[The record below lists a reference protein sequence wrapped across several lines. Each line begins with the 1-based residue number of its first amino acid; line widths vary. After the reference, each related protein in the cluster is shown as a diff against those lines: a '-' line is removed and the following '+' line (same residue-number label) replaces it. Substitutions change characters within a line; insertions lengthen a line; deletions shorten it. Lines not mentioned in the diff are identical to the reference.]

1 MANKFSYF
9 ISAVLL
15 MTVAI
20 FASGQ
25 VKAEAEMAGKPK
37 LLGFYA
43 KWCAP
48 CKNIE
53 PLISKIETK
62 YSESIDVIHVDIDD
76 PKNSALVNEY
86 SVSILPSVVFVAADG
101 QSCVVSYGTTAD
113 DLNWGLRQLRL
124 ASK

>member
-1 MANKFSYF
+1 MSNKFSYF
-9 ISAVLL
+9 VSAVLL

-20 FASGQ
+20 FALA
-25 VKAEAEMAGKPK
+25 VKAEAEITQKPK

-48 CKNIE
+48 CKTIE
-53 PLISKIETK
+53 PLINKIESK
-62 YSESIDVIHVDIDD
+62 YSETIDVIHVDVDD
-76 PKNSALVNEY
+76 PKNLALVSEY

-101 QSCVVSYGTTAD
+101 HSCVVTYGTTVE
-113 DLNWGLRQLRL
+113 DLNWGLRQIRL